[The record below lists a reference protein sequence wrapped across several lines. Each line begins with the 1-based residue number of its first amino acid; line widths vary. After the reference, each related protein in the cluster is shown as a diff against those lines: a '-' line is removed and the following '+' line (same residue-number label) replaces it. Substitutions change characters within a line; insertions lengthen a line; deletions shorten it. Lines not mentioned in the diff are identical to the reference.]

1 MKNLLLPALLLLSNY
16 IFSQKAEPNIL
27 KTELNIPKAEL
38 LIPRG
43 HSDNISCIAISP
55 DNKYL
60 ASGSWDKSVKLWDL
74 SSGKEII
81 SYTQFNSWVRSVAF
95 SPDGKKLAMGS
106 DKEFRISDLANN
118 GKEIFKKDIHYD
130 DISAIAF
137 SPDNKLLITS
147 GSSKNLD
154 GENLMYEIKI
164 WNASTMDLLNKLEGT
179 GTIVKLKF
187 TGNNQFTALSNRG
200 VLTVNATS
208 GAILKNENYSY
219 KDLSDMSPDGKW
231 LVQDG
236 FSDGLA
242 TLDII
247 DRSTTVTVHTF
258 NGQRASIKTVSFSPD
273 SRYVVTGADD
283 ATIYIYDLQS
293 MKLADKIQGNMS
305 YPFGLCFTSDGKKLI
320 SGNYDKIIRVWNF
333 PDLKLQQKMGG
344 IASIIY
350 NVALSPDGKSLAVM
364 GTPGFFSKSYIQ
376 VFDFKRGTVVQHFES
391 SIFGKGLM
399 YSPDGKY
406 LISGSFDGGMG
417 VYNATTSEKIT
428 SFESAKSTSQ
438 AISPDGKIIAS
449 TNYDANPPTLLI
461 RSFPSGNSMNSFK
474 LPYSALTITFAKN
487 SKSVFVGLAS
497 GDKTVQVD
505 INTGNII
512 KTFYHK
518 SEFESTTGI
527 RKILVNKEGD
537 KLITGDDYSR
547 LRWWD
552 IATGTELSNMTAQS
566 GMLNDLI
573 FMPGKNQLLSA
584 AGESA
589 FVDTTIHITDAAT
602 KKVIR
607 TLNGHNSSPSSLA
620 VSPDGK
626 FLFSGSFD
634 RTVKI
639 WGLTTGK
646 VMATL
651 VFFGGS
657 DWVIVDKEGRFDGT
671 QEGMKKMYFTKG
683 LDILPLESAYEQFYT
698 PNLLPRII
706 SGEKLDQ
713 PFVDINTLKS
723 APIVKIKYAGQQRN
737 LSVENDIPSFNAVK
751 EEATISVQADCPADG
766 ITEIRLFQNGKL
778 VETTRNLTVED
789 ENAAEKS
796 LLKNF
801 IVKLSPGDNTFKA
814 IAFNTQR
821 TESKPVEI
829 SVVYQPSN
837 NTNNVSADIV
847 LHLMIVGVNTYKN
860 PKYTLNYAKADAA
873 AFRDELEKSNTL
885 FSKVDL
891 HYITD
896 ADALKDNIEKS
907 FKEIAAVSKPQDL
920 FIFYYAGHGVMSL
933 DDKSKAFYIVPYD
946 VTQLYGDED
955 ALAQKGI
962 SADELMQFSKD
973 ISAQKQLFILDA
985 CQSAG
990 ALVSVAMRGA
1000 AEEKAIAQLARST
1013 GTHWLTASGSE
1024 QFATEFSQIGHG
1036 VFTYALLKGLA
1047 GAADN
1052 GDGQVTV
1059 NELKAYLEIEVPELT
1074 QKYRGIAQ
1082 YPASYGYGNDFPV
1095 IIVK

>member
-27 KTELNIPKAEL
+27 KTEPNIPKAEL

-258 NGQRASIKTVSFSPD
+258 NGQRASIKTVTFSPD

-634 RTVKI
+634 RTVKV
-639 WGLTTGK
+639 WDLSTGK

-651 VFFGGS
+651 VFFGSS

-671 QEGMKKMYFTKG
+671 PEGMKKMYFTKG

-751 EEATISVQADCPADG
+751 EEATISVQAECPADG

>member
-1 MKNLLLPALLLLSNY
+1 MKNLLLPALLLLGNY
-16 IFSQKAEPNIL
+16 IYSQ
-27 KTELNIPKAEL
+27 KAEL

-106 DKEFRISDLANN
+106 DKEFRISDLSNN

-154 GENLMYEIKI
+154 GEKLMYEIKI
-164 WNASTMDLLNKLEGT
+164 WNASTMVLLNKLEGT

-187 TGNNQFTALSNRG
+187 TGNNQFTALSNMG
-200 VLTVNATS
+200 VLTVNAIS
-208 GAILKNENYSY
+208 GAILKNEDYSD

-231 LVQDG
+231 VVQDG
-236 FSDGLA
+236 FEDGLA

-247 DRSTTVTVHTF
+247 DRSSKEIVHTF
-258 NGQRASIKTVSFSPD
+258 HGQRASIKTVSFSPD

-283 ATIYIYDLQS
+283 ATIYLYDLQG
-293 MKLADKIQGNMS
+293 MQLADKIQGNMS

-344 IASIIY
+344 AANIIY
-350 NVALSPDGKSLAVM
+350 NIALSPDGKSLAVM
-364 GTPGFFSKSYIQ
+364 GTPGFFNKSYIQ
-376 VFDFKRGTVVQHFES
+376 VFDFNRGTVVQHFES

-428 SFESAKSTSQ
+428 SFESEKSTSQ

-518 SEFESTTGI
+518 SEYESTTGI
-527 RKILVNKEGD
+527 RKILVSNEGD

-552 IATGTELSNMTAQS
+552 IATGTELSNMNVQS

-573 FMPGKNQLLSA
+573 FMPGKNQLLTA

-589 FVDTTIHITDAAT
+589 FADTTIHITDAAT
-602 KKVIR
+602 KKIIR
-607 TLNGHNSSPSSLA
+607 TLNGHNSSPTTLA

-634 RTVKI
+634 RTVKV
-639 WGLTTGK
+639 WDLSTGK

-651 VFFGGS
+651 VFFGSS

-706 SGEKLDQ
+706 GGEKLDQ
-713 PFVDINTLKS
+713 PFVDINTLKA
-723 APIVKIKYAGQQRN
+723 APLVKIKYAGQQRN

-751 EEATISVQADCPADG
+751 EDATISVQADCPADG

-829 SVVYQPSN
+829 SIVYQPSN
-837 NTNNVSADIV
+837 NNVSAGIV

-873 AFRDELEKSNTL
+873 AFRDELEKSNSL

-896 ADALKDNIEKS
+896 ADALKDNIEKA
-907 FKEIAAVSKPQDL
+907 FKEIASVSKPQDL

-933 DDKSKAFYIVPYD
+933 DEKSKAFYIVPYD